1 MKHSLEAFGLLCVSL
16 ALCSCATI
24 PKGGVAIEGLEKERY
39 LGKWY
44 EIARYDFAFEK
55 DLKNTTAEYSANAN
69 GTIAVRNRGF
79 NYKKNKWEEAL
90 GRARFRGPDTRGEL
104 EVSFFGPFY
113 AAYNII
119 ALDRDYRYALV
130 AGRNTKYLWI
140 LSRTKTIPEE
150 VRKDYLD
157 RASSLGYDLSAL
169 VWVEQDEGA
178 SD

>member
-1 MKHSLEAFGLLCVSL
+1 MKHSLDAFGLLCVSM
-16 ALCSCATI
+16 ALCACATI
-24 PKGGVAIEGLEKERY
+24 PKGAFAIEGLEKERY

-79 NYKKNKWEEAL
+79 NYKKNKWGEAL
-90 GRARFRGPDTRGEL
+90 GRARFRGADTRGEL

-119 ALDRDYRYALV
+119 ALDKDYRYALV
-130 AGRNTKYLWI
+130 AGRNLKYLWI
-140 LSRTKTIPEE
+140 LSRKKTIPEE
-150 VRKDYLD
+150 VKKAYLD
-157 RASSLGYDLSAL
+157 LAASLGYELSAL

-178 SD
+178 PD

>member
-1 MKHSLEAFGLLCVSL
+1 MKYSLEAFGFLCVSL

-24 PKGGVAIEGLEKERY
+24 PKGGVAIDRLEKGRY

-69 GTIAVRNRGF
+69 GTIAVKNRGF

-90 GRARFRGPDTRGEL
+90 GKARFRGADTRGEL

-119 ALDRDYRYALV
+119 ALDKEYRYALV
-130 AGRNTKYLWI
+130 AGKNLKYLWI
-140 LSRTKTIPEE
+140 LSRSRTIPDE
-150 VRKDYLD
+150 VKKSYLD
-157 RASSLGYDLSAL
+157 LAVSLGYELSTL
-169 VWVEQDEGA
+169 VWVEQDEGTP
-178 SD
+178 D